1 MVIQIM
7 NYRGNM
13 PMKCLR
19 RDVRIAECLSP
30 NMRHF
35 VHIAEHRSK

>member
-7 NYRGNM
+7 NNRVNM

-19 RDVRIAECLSP
+19 RDVHIAECLSP
-30 NMRHF
+30 NMLHF
-35 VHIAEHRSK
+35 VRIAEHRSK